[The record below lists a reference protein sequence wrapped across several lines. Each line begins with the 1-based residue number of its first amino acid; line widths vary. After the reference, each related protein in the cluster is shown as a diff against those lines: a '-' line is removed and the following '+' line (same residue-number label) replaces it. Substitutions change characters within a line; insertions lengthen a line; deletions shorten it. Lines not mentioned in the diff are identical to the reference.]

1 MSIILFTKSL
11 YIWKKAELDKELGG
25 IKILREQSERRTV
38 KAEERLQEL
47 LQGQTSTE
55 QEAQRVAQAREDL
68 EDVRKKLD
76 AVQTENLVN

>member
-1 MSIILFTKSL
+1 MCSSFYLRHYYTR
-11 YIWKKAELDKELGG
+11 KKAELDKELGG
-25 IKILREQSERRTV
+25 IKLLREQSERRTL

-47 LQGQTSTE
+47 LQGQVSTE
-55 QEAQRVAQAREDL
+55 QEAQRVAQARKDL